1 MLLTHIFQ
9 EECMKV
15 IKFKGGVHPHGFK
28 ELTKDK
34 PIQRVKSP
42 ETVFVPLSQHTGA
55 PSIPIVKKKDKVKI
69 GTRLSDPNGFVSVPV
84 HSPVS
89 GTVDGVVPVYHYS
102 GKRIDAVKITT
113 EGEEYEEGLNVEKD
127 INTMSKEEIIGKIKM
142 SGIVGLGGAAFPT
155 HVKLSPPKDKKIDVV
170 IINGAEC
177 EPYLTTDQRIMLEK
191 KKEVFGGIEI
201 IRKILNPD
209 RIIIG
214 IEDNKKDAYE
224 NLIKDKDKEIEILL
238 LRTWYPQGGEKQL
251 IYALTGRIVPAGGLP
266 FDVGCYVQNVGTTV
280 AIYEAVKF
288 GKPLYERVITITGGV
303 EERGNYLV
311 PIGTQV
317 KYLLDKAK
325 PKGEIGKIIFGG
337 PMTGISIIS
346 DEVPVVKST
355 TGILIKLKDEIKEE
369 EISPCI
375 RCAACVDTCP
385 MSLMPTNLERLVSN
399 EKYEMAENMGI
410 MFCIECGCC
419 SFVCPSRR
427 PLVHSIKLG
436 KREVL
441 KRRKK

>member
-1 MLLTHIFQ
+1 
-9 EECMKV
+9 MKV
-15 IKFKGGVHPHGFK
+15 LKFKGGVHPHGHK

-34 PIQRVKSP
+34 PLQKIKTP
-42 ETVFVPLSQHTGA
+42 EIIYVPLSQHTGA

-89 GTVDGVVPVYHYS
+89 GTVDGIVPVYHCS
-102 GKRIDAVKITT
+102 GKRIDAVKIIT
-113 EGEEYEEGLNVEKD
+113 EGEEYEEGMNVERD
-127 INTMSKEEIIGKIKM
+127 ISSMSNEEVIEKIKM

-155 HVKLSPPKDKKIDVV
+155 HVKLSPPKDKKIDTL

-177 EPYLTTDQRIMLEK
+177 EPYLTTDHRIMLER
-191 KKEVFGGIEI
+191 KKELFGGIEI
-201 IRKILNPD
+201 IRKILNPQ
-209 RIIIG
+209 RMIIG

-224 NLIKDKDKEIEILL
+224 NLMKDKEKDIEIILL
-238 LRTWYPQGGEKQL
+238 KTWYPQGGEKQL

-280 AIYEAVKF
+280 SIYEAVKF
-288 GKPLYERVITITGGV
+288 GKPLYERVVTITGGV
-303 EERGNYLV
+303 EERGNYIV
-311 PIGTQV
+311 PIGTTV
-317 KYLLDKAK
+317 KYLLDITK

-337 PMTGISIIS
+337 PMTGVSVIS
-346 DEVPVVKST
+346 DEVPVIKAT
-355 TGILIKLKDEIKEE
+355 TGILIQLKNEIKKDEIY
-369 EISPCI
+369 PCI
-375 RCAACVDTCP
+375 RCSSCVDVCP
-385 MSLMPTNLERLVSN
+385 MSLMPTGLERLVSS
-399 EKYEMAENMGI
+399 EKLEIAEKLGI